1 MRAEEETWGGGGVS
15 EESSLVSSALN
26 GKAGT
31 ER

>member
-1 MRAEEETWGGGGVS
+1 MRAEEETWGGEVS